1 MCLCNLY
8 KKETYSWGSHSE
20 VVTRQSAAQ
29 LSQDCLCCS
38 SDEKSIHALLPGF
51 RGHNTNWF
59 CKTQQNSASIKR
71 LTFTALT
78 EFLLVFQKQQLCKN
92 TVSLNRFHSS
102 WKTHKKRYF
111 YKLCASIASVL
122 LHSYPEADMMTHI
135 IIQGTSLG
143 MGWCFGDFCFVNQGS
158 RPIF

>member
-8 KKETYSWGSHSE
+8 KKETYSWGSISE

-102 WKTHKKRYF
+102 WKTHKKKVFLQTLCFNSFSSATLISWGRYDDTHHHPGNKSGHGVVF
-111 YKLCASIASVL
+111 WGFMLC
-122 LHSYPEADMMTHI
+122 
-135 IIQGTSLG
+135 
-143 MGWCFGDFCFVNQGS
+143 
-158 RPIF
+158 